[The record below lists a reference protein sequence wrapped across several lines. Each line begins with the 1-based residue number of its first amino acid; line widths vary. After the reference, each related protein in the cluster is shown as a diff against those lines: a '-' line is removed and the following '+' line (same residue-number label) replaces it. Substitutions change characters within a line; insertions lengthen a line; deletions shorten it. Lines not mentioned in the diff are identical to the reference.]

1 MKIRKLKAAAALG
14 SLTASVALLA
24 GMSGA
29 HAQGAPG
36 AGSFPG
42 SFLVPGTQ
50 TSFKVGGYIKF
61 DYTYDFGP
69 QQNINGGASPFGVSF
84 DSKVVGGFACRQIS
98 GSTILDQNPCVV
110 GEDSGHHIHGN
121 SQMTASESRFNI
133 ETRTPTAYGELKTFI
148 EGDFT
153 NPNGLSNSNS
163 LHVNSN
169 SYGFRL
175 RQAYGTLG
183 PFLAGQTLSLFR
195 DGAAE
200 AETLDF
206 GGAQA
211 TGRTRTPQARYTFDF
226 GNGLTWAAAA
236 ENPQTQIAEDLS
248 NSHSCLSP
256 GCTTNVNLH
265 GTDVTR
271 STFGQGLGDKI
282 PDFTTALVYNA
293 PWGHLNVHGV
303 FRDLYWHQNTNRLRL
318 SGLSS
323 RGRITSANQDTG
335 NLSSSDFGWAIGIG
349 GNWNVPIGKDSLAW
363 EAAYGKGG
371 GAYVNSDGP
380 PTPDASLSCDDVGC
394 GIKAITSWLVAAN
407 YTHFW
412 TDTLRSNIAGSYWHQ
427 ENGSQPGVCRGGVG
441 PCTSGSKFDDQT
453 DFFFQFKE
461 TFTAHANLI
470 WSPVPQTNFGIEY
483 IWMRGKLQDGQKGD
497 LNRVQASAQF
507 KF

>member
-1 MKIRKLKAAAALG
+1 MKIRKLNAATALG

-69 QQNINGGASPFGVSF
+69 AMFINGGASPFGVSF
-84 DSKVVGGFACRQIS
+84 DSKCFTPNGVGHLVCDNAS
-98 GSTILDQNPCVV
+98 AS
-110 GEDSGHHIHGN
+110 HHIHGV

-133 ETRTPTAYGELKTFI
+133 ETRTPTGYGELKTFI

-153 NPNGLSNSNS
+153 DPNGLTHSNS
-163 LHVNSN
+163 LQVNSN

-195 DGAAE
+195 DGASE

-211 TGRTRTPQARYTFDF
+211 LGVTRQPQVRYTFDF
-226 GNGLTWAAAA
+226 GNGLTWAVSA
-236 ENPQTQIAEDLS
+236 ENPQAQVFD
-248 NSHSCLSP
+248 NSSQ
-256 GCTTNVNLH
+256 TT
-265 GTDVTR
+265 
-271 STFGQGLGDKI
+271 SATFKLGQGNKI
-282 PDFTTALVYNA
+282 PDFVTAVTYNA
-293 PWGHLNVHGV
+293 PWGHLKLAAVM
-303 FRDLYWHQNTNRLRL
+303 RDVYWHNGINSL
-318 SGLSS
+318 SDGK
-323 RGRITSANQDTG
+323 SAST
-335 NLSSSDFGWAIGIG
+335 FGWGIG
-349 GNWNVPIGKDSLAW
+349 FSGNWNVPIGKDSVAW
-363 EAAYGKGG
+363 EVGYGQ
-371 GAYVNSDGP
+371 GAGRYINSDGP
-380 PTPDASLSCDDVGC
+380 PTPDAFMLNNSVGDRTSLQT
-394 GIKAITSWLVAAN
+394 IPAWLVSAN

-412 TDTLRSNIAGSYWHQ
+412 TDTLRSNVAGSYWHQ
-427 ENGSQPGVCRGGVG
+427 DNNKLVSDTPGSCLE
-441 PCTSGSKFDDQT
+441 SNL
-453 DFFFQFKE
+453 FKS
-461 TFTAHANLI
+461 TYTAHANLL
-470 WSPVPQTNFGIEY
+470 WSPVPQTTFGVEF
-483 IWMRGKLQDGQKGD
+483 MRMQGKLQSGQTGD
-497 LNRVQASAQF
+497 LTRIQMSAQF

>member
-1 MKIRKLKAAAALG
+1 MKIRKLTAATALG
-14 SLTASVALLA
+14 SLTASVALLT
-24 GMSGA
+24 GMQGA

-61 DYTYDFGP
+61 DYTYDFSAM
-69 QQNINGGASPFGVSF
+69 QTINGGAGPFSVSF
-84 DSKVVGGFACRQIS
+84 DSKRICIPGRDCDEPSDFVQLNADKS
-98 GSTILDQNPCVV
+98 
-110 GEDSGHHIHGN
+110 HHIHGV

-153 NPNGLSNSNS
+153 NPNGLSNSGS
-163 LHVNSN
+163 LKVNSN

-211 TGRTRTPQARYTFDF
+211 TGVTRQPQVRYTFDF
-226 GNGLTWAAAA
+226 GNGLTWAVAA
-236 ENPQTQIAEDLS
+236 ENPQTQAFNIDAGS
-248 NSHSCLSP
+248 
-256 GCTTNVNLH
+256 T
-265 GTDVTR
+265 VT
-271 STFGQGLGDKI
+271 TFGSSPRQGDKI

-293 PWGHLNVHGV
+293 PWGHLNLHAVL
-303 FRDLYWHQNTNRLRL
+303 RDLYWHNGQSTKTYH
-318 SGLSS
+318 GY
-323 RGRITSANQDTG
+323 
-335 NLSSSDFGWAIGIG
+335 SSSEFGWAVGFS

-363 EAAYGKGG
+363 EAAYGE
-371 GAYVNSDGP
+371 GAGRYVNSDGP
-380 PTPDASLSCDDVGC
+380 PTPDIFLFDGC
-394 GIKAITSWLVAAN
+394 GPVVCTVNNQIHTIPSWLVAAN

-427 ENGSQPGVCRGGVG
+427 DNHFATSSTVSG
-441 PCTSGSKFDDQT
+441 PSHSSLNNTLL
-453 DFFFQFKE
+453 FKS
-461 TFTAHANLI
+461 TWTAHANLI
-470 WSPVPQTNFGIEY
+470 WSPVPQTNFGIEF
-483 IWMRGKLQDGQKGD
+483 IKMRGTLQSGQEGD
-497 LNRVQASAQF
+497 LTRVQVSAHF

>member
-1 MKIRKLKAAAALG
+1 MKLIGFGGQEMKIRKLNAAAALG
-14 SLTASVALLA
+14 SLTATVALLA
-24 GMSGA
+24 GMPGA

-61 DYTYDFGP
+61 DYTYDFS
-69 QQNINGGASPFGVSF
+69 QQMNINGGATPFGLFFGTGSF
-84 DSKVVGGFACRQIS
+84 TQFGDPDLLSA
-98 GSTILDQNPCVV
+98 
-110 GEDSGHHIHGN
+110 DSGHHIHGT

-133 ETRTPTAYGELKTFI
+133 ETRTPTSFGELKTFI

-153 NPNGLSNSNS
+153 NPNGLTNSNS

-211 TGRTRTPQARYTFDF
+211 TGVTRQPQVRYTFDF
-226 GNGLTWAAAA
+226 GNGLTWAVAA
-236 ENPQTQIAEDLS
+236 ENPQAQIYSLS
-248 NSHSCLSP
+248 AAANS
-256 GCTTNVNLH
+256 TTFKL
-265 GTDVTR
+265 
-271 STFGQGLGDKI
+271 GQGDKI
-282 PDFTTALVYNA
+282 PDFTTALIYNA
-293 PWGHLNVHGV
+293 PWGHLNLHAVA
-303 FRDLYWHQNTNRLRL
+303 RDISDHD
-318 SGLSS
+318 G
-323 RGRITSANQDTG
+323 TSFTKV
-335 NLSSSDFGWAIGIG
+335 STFGWAVSFS

-363 EAAYGKGG
+363 EAAYGQ
-371 GAYVNSDGP
+371 GAGRYVNSDGP
-380 PTPDASLSCDDVGC
+380 PTPDVFVSHFNG
-394 GIKAITSWLVAAN
+394 GTQIKAIPAWLVSLN

-412 TDTLRSNIAGSYWHQ
+412 TDTLRSNVAGSYWRQ
-427 ENGSQPGVCRGGVG
+427 RNNDAFNSQ
-441 PCTSGSKFDDQT
+441 TAISSSDNANANT
-453 DFFFQFKE
+453 LFKE
-461 TFTAHANLI
+461 TYTLHANLI
-470 WSPVPQTNFGIEY
+470 WSPVPQTNFGVEF
-483 IWMRGKLQDGQKGD
+483 MRMQGKLQNGRTGD
-497 LNRVQASAQF
+497 LNRLQASAQF

>member
-1 MKIRKLKAAAALG
+1 MKIRKLNAATALG

-24 GMSGA
+24 GMQGA

-50 TSFKVGGYIKF
+50 TSFKVGGYIKL
-61 DYTYDFGP
+61 DYTYDFGAM
-69 QQNINGGASPFGVSF
+69 QVINGGASPFGNAF
-84 DSKVVGGFACRQIS
+84 DSKFRCL
-98 GSTILDQNPCVV
+98 GSDCDTGDTENILA
-110 GEDSGHHIHGN
+110 DSGHRIHGV

-153 NPNGLSNSNS
+153 NPNGLTNTGS
-163 LHVNSN
+163 LKVNSD

-211 TGRTRTPQARYTFDF
+211 TGVTRQPQVRYTFDF

-236 ENPQTQIAEDLS
+236 ENPQTQRF
-248 NSHSCLSP
+248 
-256 GCTTNVNLH
+256 NL
-265 GTDVTR
+265 GSDSTST
-271 STFGQGLGDKI
+271 TFGSSPKQGDKI

-293 PWGHLNVHGV
+293 PWGHLNLHVV
-303 FRDLYWHQNTNRLRL
+303 FRDLYWHDGVCNSPCFNHYN
-318 SGLSS
+318 SS
-323 RGRITSANQDTG
+323 T
-335 NLSSSDFGWAIGIG
+335 FGWAVGFS
-349 GNWNVPIGKDSLAW
+349 GNWNVPIGKDSVAW
-363 EAAYGKGG
+363 EAAYGQGG
-371 GAYVNSDGP
+371 GRYVNSDGP
-380 PTPDASLSCDDVGC
+380 PTPDVFTWDGC
-394 GIKAITSWLVAAN
+394 ATTGCTVPSTNLHAIPSWLLAAN

-412 TDTLRSNIAGSYWHQ
+412 TDTLRSNIAGSYWMQ
-427 ENGSQPGVCRGGVG
+427 ENKWATSAPRANSSHSSQNADNLYKDTWTGHV
-441 PCTSGSKFDDQT
+441 
-453 DFFFQFKE
+453 
-461 TFTAHANLI
+461 NLI
-470 WSPVPQTNFGIEY
+470 WSPVPQTNFGVEY
-483 IWMRGKLQDGQKGD
+483 MYMGAKLENGRKGNFSR
-497 LNRVQASAQF
+497 LQLSAQF